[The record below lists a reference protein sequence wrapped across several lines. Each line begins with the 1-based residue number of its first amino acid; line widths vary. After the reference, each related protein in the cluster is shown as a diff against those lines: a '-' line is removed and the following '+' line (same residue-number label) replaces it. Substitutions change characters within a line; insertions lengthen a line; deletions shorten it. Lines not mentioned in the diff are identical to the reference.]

1 MSEFNSVGNAMNF
14 AKRFKAFECG
24 VCHQP
29 YQVEGDLQPRILDCG
44 HTFCTRCMGEVSQVG
59 NIQCPACM
67 RKTQVEFGTQS
78 LRINYAILEILEKQD
93 NYTPKPRVPLCEA
106 CRMAE
111 AQVYCEQCGLEGFRL
126 CLRCSNV
133 EHDRPSPIA
142 SEYCCSLV
150 EHTLQCLHGKRR
162 NYTGARDAPFGV

>member
-1 MSEFNSVGNAMNF
+1 MLPICE
-14 AKRFKAFECG
+14 
-24 VCHQP
+24 
-29 YQVEGDLQPRILDCG
+29 QPRILDCG
-44 HTFCTRCMGEVSQVG
+44 HTFCTRCMGEVSQIG

-111 AQVYCEQCGLEGFRL
+111 AQVYCEQCGPDGFKL

-142 SEYCCSLV
+142 SE
-150 EHTLQCLHGKRR
+150 
-162 NYTGARDAPFGV
+162 